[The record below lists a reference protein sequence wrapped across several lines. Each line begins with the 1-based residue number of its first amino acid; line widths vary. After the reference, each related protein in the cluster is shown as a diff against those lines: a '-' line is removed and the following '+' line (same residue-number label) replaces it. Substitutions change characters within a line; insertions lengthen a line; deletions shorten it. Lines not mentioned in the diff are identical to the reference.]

1 MALNNQKR
9 KNPIVQFVLAGFNN
23 EMATLIE
30 AFGAD
35 VICKDLLFC
44 GFSSANKPLL
54 KLIVDA
60 NRESNLKAPLLLF
73 ETIKSPSGLVGL

>member
-1 MALNNQKR
+1 
-9 KNPIVQFVLAGFNN
+9 
-23 EMATLIE
+23 MATLIE

-35 VICKDLLFC
+35 VICKDLLLC
-44 GFSSANKPLL
+44 GFLSAKPLL

>member
-1 MALNNQKR
+1 
-9 KNPIVQFVLAGFNN
+9 VQFVLAGFNN

-35 VICKDLLFC
+35 DVICKDLLLC
-44 GFSSANKPLL
+44 GFSSAKPLL

-60 NRESNLKAPLLLF
+60 NLF
-73 ETIKSPSGLVGL
+73 ETIKSPSGLVGLL

>member
-1 MALNNQKR
+1 
-9 KNPIVQFVLAGFNN
+9 VQFVLAGFNN

-35 VICKDLLFC
+35 DVICKDLLLC
-44 GFSSANKPLL
+44 GFSSAKPLL